1 MCIRDRCCGFQ
12 GVDITNFSSSWNDGL
27 AFCALMHSYLPEKI
41 PYNTLS
47 SADKVSVGNGTIN
60 NLSSADKVSVGN
72 GTINNLSS
80 ADKVNVGNSTINT
93 V

>member
-1 MCIRDRCCGFQ
+1 MSQVCCGFQ

-47 SADKVSVGNGTIN
+47 SADKVSAGNSTVNNADKVNSTIN
-60 NLSSADKVSVGN
+60 NLSSADKVGVSC
-72 GTINNLSS
+72 
-80 ADKVNVGNSTINT
+80 
-93 V
+93 